1 MAAQKGVPV
10 INRNKTILPIT
21 LPTESYGVCLKHN
34 RCGNHEPQLLGNG
47 LCLDCW
53 DLKQYQFDRTS
64 KKAKDRVLEKW

>member
-10 INRNKTILPIT
+10 INRKKIVLPVT
-21 LPTESYGVCLKHN
+21 LPEESYGVCLKHN

>member
-10 INRNKTILPIT
+10 INRKKTSVSVT
-21 LPTESYGVCLKHN
+21 LPSESYGVCLKHN
-34 RCGNHEPQLLGNG
+34 RCGNHEPLLLGNG

-64 KKAKDRVLEKW
+64 KKAKDPALEKW